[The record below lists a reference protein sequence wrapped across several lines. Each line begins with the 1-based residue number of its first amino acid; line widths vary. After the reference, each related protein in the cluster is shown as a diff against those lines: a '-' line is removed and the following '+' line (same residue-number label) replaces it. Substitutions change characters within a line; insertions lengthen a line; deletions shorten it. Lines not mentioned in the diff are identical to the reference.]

1 MSITIN
7 IINHTKST
15 KMKTKV
21 FLFAIAIILSFNV
34 SFAQELEVNVE
45 ESTLEWHGKR
55 IGTKHDGFIQ
65 FKSGSLKF
73 EGDQIVSGRF
83 VVDMTTI
90 TNTDLKDEGRNQ
102 RLVGH
107 LKSDDF
113 FGVQTYPTASFEVV
127 ESSKFTNGRATLSG
141 DITIKNKTERIS
153 FDVVKT
159 GEVFTA
165 EVGIDRSKFD
175 VRYGS
180 KSFFNDLG
188 DSAIDDIFTLQIKI
202 VVS

>member
-1 MSITIN
+1 
-7 IINHTKST
+7 
-15 KMKTKV
+15 MKTKV

-141 DITIKNKTERIS
+141 DITIKSKTERIS

>member
-1 MSITIN
+1 
-7 IINHTKST
+7 
-15 KMKTKV
+15 MKTKV
-21 FLFAIAIILSFNV
+21 FLLAIAIILSGNLL
-34 SFAQELEVNVE
+34 FAQTLEVNVE
-45 ESTLEWHGKR
+45 KSNIEWHGKK
-55 IGTKHDGFIQ
+55 IGGKHDGFIQ
-65 FKSGSLKF
+65 LKSGSF
-73 EGDQIVSGRF
+73 ELSGDQIVAGSF

-113 FGVQTYPTASFEVV
+113 FGVETYPTATFEVV
-127 ESSKFTNGRATLSG
+127 ESSKISNGKATLSG

-159 GEVFTA
+159 NEAYTA
-165 EVGIDRSKFD
+165 EVEIDRSKFD

-188 DSAIDDIFTLQIKI
+188 DNAIDDIFTIRIKI